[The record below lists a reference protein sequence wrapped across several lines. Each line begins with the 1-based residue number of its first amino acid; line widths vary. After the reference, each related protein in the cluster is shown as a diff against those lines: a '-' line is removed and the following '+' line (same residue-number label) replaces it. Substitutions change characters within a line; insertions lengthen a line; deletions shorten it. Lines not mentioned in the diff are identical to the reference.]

1 MDEQNVERMKIL
13 ERVEGGEISAQEGMR
28 LLEELQSES
37 RAWAEPVII
46 SAPPMADAAPLDA
59 DIAKWKRWWVI
70 PFMVGVA
77 LTTVTAV
84 LMMSAIQASGYGFW
98 FFCLWLPFAVSV
110 ALIALA
116 WQSRTSRWLH
126 VRVNTGQDEF
136 PRRIAISFPLPVRLT
151 AWALRTFGWRI
162 PALRNTSVDELVLA
176 LNDATSSQR
185 PLYVEVN
192 DGEEGERVQL
202 YFG

>member
-1 MDEQNVERMKIL
+1 MDEQNAERMQIL

-28 LLEELQSES
+28 LLEELQSEA
-37 RAWAEPVII
+37 RV
-46 SAPPMADAAPLDA
+46 DAAPVVLGAPEPSDSAQLDA

-77 LTTVTAV
+77 LTTVIAV

-98 FFCLWLPFAVSV
+98 FFCLWLPFALSI

-116 WQSRTSRWLH
+116 WQSRTARWLH

-192 DGEEGERVQL
+192 DGEEGERVQV
-202 YFG
+202 FIG

>member
-13 ERVEGGEISAQEGMR
+13 EQVEGGEISAQEGMR
-28 LLEELQSES
+28 LLEQLQASHGE
-37 RAWAEPVII
+37 AEPVII
-46 SAPPMADAAPLDA
+46 DAPEAPASAPLDA
-59 DIAKWKRWWVI
+59 DIAKWKRWWII

-77 LTTVTAV
+77 LTTVSAV

-98 FFCLWLPFAVSV
+98 FFCLWLPFALSV

-136 PRRIAISFPLPVRLT
+136 PRWIAISFPLPVRLT

-192 DGEEGERVQL
+192 DGDDGERVQV
-202 YFG
+202 FIG